1 MTTLNLT
8 LPNSIERH
16 LKEMAD
22 IDGVP
27 VDQFVMSAIAE
38 KISALTAESYLQA
51 RASRADPAALR
62 AILDKVPQ
70 RTPLAGDE

>member
-8 LPNSIERH
+8 LPKSIERH

-27 VDQFVMSAIAE
+27 VDQFSAPGWCGG
-38 KISALTAESYLQA
+38 K
-51 RASRADPAALR
+51 
-62 AILDKVPQ
+62 KV
-70 RTPLAGDE
+70 